1 MKVNRTSVSS
11 VARLTQTKLSLPAT
25 FAITRSLF
33 IALFITSAPVFA
45 DTLVVGSVY
54 FDSEQTLKEVINLST
69 LHDNEGI
76 AKLIQ
81 NGHIS
86 DQTREEKD
94 IVVLISGSTPESPA
108 EFRFL
113 NGPTTYWTVTKN
125 VTNLAKPLPTS
136 TPVPTPTS
144 TPVPT
149 PTSTPVP
156 TPTSTPTPAPTESPT
171 PAPTSEHHRRQH
183 ESNAPFD
190 DDNGRRIWHQ
200 VDGKWKWYPANSRH
214 VPVKKALPPDEAPLV
229 KP

>member
-33 IALFITSAPVFA
+33 IAFFITSAPVFA

-144 TPVPT
+144 TP
-149 PTSTPVP
+149 
-156 TPTSTPTPAPTESPT
+156 TPAPTESAT

-190 DDNGRRIWHQ
+190 DDNNGRRIWHQ

>member
-144 TPVPT
+144 TP
-149 PTSTPVP
+149 
-156 TPTSTPTPAPTESPT
+156 TPAPTESAT

>member
-1 MKVNRTSVSS
+1 M
-11 VARLTQTKLSLPAT
+11 
-25 FAITRSLF
+25 
-33 IALFITSAPVFA
+33 
-45 DTLVVGSVY
+45 Y

-94 IVVLISGSTPESPA
+94 IVVLISGSTPESPV

-113 NGPTTYWTVTKN
+113 NGPTTYWTLTKN

-136 TPVPTPTS
+136 TPVPTA
-144 TPVPT
+144 
-149 PTSTPVP
+149 
-156 TPTSTPTPAPTESPT
+156 TSTPTPAPTESPT
-171 PAPTSEHHRRQH
+171 PTPTSEHHRRQH

>member
-1 MKVNRTSVSS
+1 MEVNRIVISS

-25 FAITRSLF
+25 FVITTSIF
-33 IALFITSAPVFA
+33 VALFITSVPVFA

-69 LHDNEGI
+69 QHENEGI

-113 NGPTTYWTVTKN
+113 NGPTTYWTLTKN
-125 VTNLAKPLPTS
+125 VTDLAKPLPTT
-136 TPVPTPTS
+136 TPVPTPTLNH
-144 TPVPT
+144 PHLLNLQP
-149 PTSTPVP
+149 
-156 TPTSTPTPAPTESPT
+156 
-171 PAPTSEHHRRQH
+171 QH
-183 ESNAPFD
+183 QPLSIIVGNMKAMLLLMTITVSAFGIRSMV
-190 DDNGRRIWHQ
+190 NGNGTLLIA
-200 VDGKWKWYPANSRH
+200 VMY
-214 VPVKKALPPDEAPLV
+214 L
-229 KP
+229 

>member
-1 MKVNRTSVSS
+1 MKVNRIVVSS

-33 IALFITSAPVFA
+33 ISLFITSAPVFA

-69 LHDNEGI
+69 LHDNEAI
-76 AKLIQ
+76 AKLIE

-94 IVVLISGSTPESPA
+94 IVVLISGSTPESQA

-113 NGPTTYWTVTKN
+113 NGPTTYWTLTKN

-136 TPVPTPTS
+136 TPVPTPT
-144 TPVPT
+144 TTPT
-149 PTSTPVP
+149 PTP
-156 TPTSTPTPAPTESPT
+156 TPTESPT
-171 PAPTSEHHRRQH
+171 STPTSEHHRRQH

>member
-1 MKVNRTSVSS
+1 MQVNRIVISF

-25 FAITRSLF
+25 FVITTSIF
-33 IALFITSAPVFA
+33 VTLFITSVPVFA
-45 DTLVVGSVY
+45 DILVVGSVY

-69 LHDNEGI
+69 QHDNEGI

-113 NGPTTYWTVTKN
+113 NGPTTYWTLTKN
-125 VTNLAKPLPTS
+125 VTDLAKPLPTT

-149 PTSTPVP
+149 PT
-156 TPTSTPTPAPTESPT
+156 PAPTESPT
-171 PAPTSEHHRRQH
+171 PTPTSEHHRRQH

-190 DDNGRRIWHQ
+190 DHNGQRIWHQ

-214 VPVKKALPPDEAPLV
+214 VPVRKALPPDEAPLV

>member
-33 IALFITSAPVFA
+33 IAFFITSAPVFA

-144 TPVPT
+144 TP
-149 PTSTPVP
+149 
-156 TPTSTPTPAPTESPT
+156 TPAPTESAT

>member
-11 VARLTQTKLSLPAT
+11 VARLTPTKLSLPAT

-149 PTSTPVP
+149 PTSTP
-156 TPTSTPTPAPTESPT
+156 TPTPTPAPTESAT
-171 PAPTSEHHRRQH
+171 PAQTSEHHRRGH
-183 ESNAPFD
+183 ESDAPFD

>member
-81 NGHIS
+81 NGHVS

-144 TPVPT
+144 TP
-149 PTSTPVP
+149 
-156 TPTSTPTPAPTESPT
+156 TPAPTESAT

>member
-144 TPVPT
+144 TP
-149 PTSTPVP
+149 TS
-156 TPTSTPTPAPTESPT
+156 APTESAT

>member
-1 MKVNRTSVSS
+1 MKVNRIVVSS

-94 IVVLISGSTPESPA
+94 IVVLISGSAPESSA

-113 NGPTTYWTVTKN
+113 NGPTTYWTLTKN
-125 VTNLAKPLPTS
+125 VTNLAKPLA
-136 TPVPTPTS
+136 
-144 TPVPT
+144 
-149 PTSTPVP
+149 TSTPVP

-171 PAPTSEHHRRQH
+171 PTPTSEHHRRQH

-200 VDGKWKWYPANSRH
+200 VDGQWKWYPANSRH

>member
-1 MKVNRTSVSS
+1 MKVNRPSVSS
-11 VARLTQTKLSLPAT
+11 VARLTPTKLPLPAT
-25 FAITRSLF
+25 VAITRSLF

-149 PTSTPVP
+149 PTSTP
-156 TPTSTPTPAPTESPT
+156 TPASTESAT

-200 VDGKWKWYPANSRH
+200 VNGKWKWYPANSRH